1 MSRARPPASEVHRM
15 NDAVSH
21 RTPTAARRVAA
32 WVFTLAALHAPA
44 GAQSDAA
51 KAAQTQKE
59 ARELADK
66 IQKQTGGSASKAPAE
81 PLAKTDPC
89 TIFTIGELSKRFAKV
104 EAPKRDRSREKYGFV
119 SCSWAHAGGSVGV
132 DITLEKPRTA
142 EETARGWIAGFVDPL
157 KPGASKSVRVERV
170 AGVGDEAFAIVEP
183 RDAKKGV
190 LGDVAYLI
198 TQRGEQQLMVGA
210 MALATG
216 DRAAALATLTE
227 LGRIAAGRL

>member
-1 MSRARPPASEVHRM
+1 M
-15 NDAVSH
+15 NDIHVPRAPTGSRLALALAFALASH
-21 RTPTAARRVAA
+21 CGPVA
-32 WVFTLAALHAPA
+32 
-44 GAQSDAA
+44 AQSDAA
-51 KAAQTQKE
+51 RNAQTQKE

-66 IQKQTGGSASKAPAE
+66 IQSQTGGPASKAPAV

-89 TIFTIGELSKRFAKV
+89 TIFTVAELSRRFTKV

-119 SCSWAHAGGSVGV
+119 SCSWPHAGGSVGV

-142 EETARGWIAGFVDPL
+142 EETARGWIIGFVDPL

-190 LGDVAYLI
+190 LGNVAYLI
-198 TQRGEQQLMVGA
+198 TQRGEQQQMVGA
-210 MALATG
+210 MELATG
-216 DRAAALATLTE
+216 DRAVALATLTE
-227 LGRIAAGRL
+227 LGKIAAGRL